1 MKTTLIVG
9 VMLVSLLAASCVVK
23 TIEGSGDIETETRQV
38 SGFDSIELSHMGD
51 VYLTQGET
59 EGLTVRADDNL
70 LEYIVTEVVNGTL
83 KLGVKRE
90 AAMAILRPT
99 EPIVFEVDF
108 RELSGL
114 AVSGSGS
121 FEASS
126 LETEHLVMAISGSG
140 DITIAGLVA
149 TELRTAISG
158 SGKATLE
165 GEARSQSIAVS
176 GSGRYRAREL
186 LTSEGSVDVSG
197 SGVVELNA
205 TDHLEVG
212 ISGSGTVRYLG
223 EPTIDEDISGS
234 GSLRRLDSSAL

>member
-1 MKTTLIVG
+1 M
-9 VMLVSLLAASCVVK
+9 
-23 TIEGSGDIETETRQV
+23 
-38 SGFDSIELSHMGD
+38 
-51 VYLTQGET
+51 
-59 EGLTVRADDNL
+59 
-70 LEYIVTEVVNGTL
+70 
-83 KLGVKRE
+83 
-90 AAMAILRPT
+90 
-99 EPIVFEVDF
+99 DF

-149 TELRTAISG
+149 NELRTAISG
-158 SGKATLE
+158 SGKVTLE

-186 LTSEGSVDVSG
+186 LTSEGSVGVSG

-212 ISGSGTVRYLG
+212 ISGSGNSENVLRAIRLAKKQGAKTIGFTGYKGGKLAYLVDVNVLALDATMEMAEDVHLILDHVLCSTIRGIFKERYA
-223 EPTIDEDISGS
+223 S
-234 GSLRRLDSSAL
+234 